1 MNKRVSTVG
10 SYMILA
16 DIRDC
21 DGTQVAPSQVSD
33 VKIKISEYLN
43 PSAIVDGYSLYSL
56 GVSGMKSTPET
67 DENGFE
73 YNFAFNPYHDQKPMF
88 PKHGTTYL
96 VELVWYDTNGNPYTG
111 AQYVDS
117 M

>member
-1 MNKRVSTVG
+1 MNRRVSTVG

-16 DIRDC
+16 NLRDC
-21 DGTQVAPSQVSD
+21 DGTQVLPSQVSD

-43 PSAIVDGYSLYSL
+43 PSAVVDGYDMYSL
-56 GVSGMKSTPET
+56 GTSGMLAESAT
-67 DENGFE
+67 DEDGFV
-73 YNFAFNPYHDQKPMF
+73 YNFAANPFHDSKPMF
-88 PKHGTTYL
+88 PDNQKTYL
-96 VELVWYDTNGNPYTG
+96 VELVWIDTSGKPYAG